1 MKTMLVTTPI
11 RPIPTTYP
19 PFGCLSL
26 IAYLRKHGIDGVE
39 FYNIDA
45 NRPTYDEA
53 LAHIVAAKP
62 EILGISAV
70 VSTAYGYTKR
80 LSLDAKRLLPDTLI
94 VAGGNLV
101 ASAEV
106 LLRRTGVDICVL
118 GEGEKV
124 FLDLVRKAETARR
137 PQDFAPV
144 PGLMF
149 LSEGKLV
156 NTGFPE
162 RLGNDEIYGI
172 DWNDLARSTPLD
184 HFIYD
189 PLDDDATQS
198 LLGHDARIFEPER
211 RGKKVVTLHASKGC
225 VAKCTFC
232 HRWDKG
238 IRYIPV
244 DLIMARIE
252 ELIAKHDIGFVIV
265 ADENFGTD
273 RRWLK
278 EFCEKIKV
286 YGLLWRVVGMR
297 VNCISPE
304 FIEMMRDA
312 GCVTVIY
319 GMETGSARMLE
330 IMEKKV
336 KVEDNYNAM
345 KWTVAAGPY
354 TIIQLVLGMPGESPD
369 TVAETID
376 FCKFGMTLSPLQ
388 NPNDLSINYAQALPG
403 TPLYEFGRR
412 KGLIGADLDGEEAY
426 LLRISDTDA
435 HDEVT
440 TLNFTDYPALVCQT
454 WRTLIQMET
463 NHAYVAKYGI
473 DHYRKVL
480 LNDANYFRRR
490 RADSGYFANPK
501 RLVDRSLTSDTV
513 HDVNAA
519 YELEPEQALPS
530 LWSLLKAGNL
540 GLALICHPVVA
551 YRMRHLVL
559 LLVLFKGWRRNGG
572 TYAWRLVT
580 EYLRWK
586 LGLVQGKRLL
596 TEGYKSLRKIVDND
610 LGAMPT
616 DAAAMEPLR
625 KGR

>member
-1 MKTMLVTTPI
+1 MKTLLVTTPI

-26 IAYLRKHGIDGVE
+26 MAYLRKHGVAGVE

-45 NRPTYDEA
+45 NRPTYEEA
-53 LAHIVAAKP
+53 LTHIVAAKP
-62 EILGISAV
+62 DVLGISAV
-70 VSTAYGYTKR
+70 VSTAYAYTKR
-80 LSLDAKRLLPDTLI
+80 LSTDVKRLLPDTLI
-94 VAGGNLV
+94 VAGGNLI

-124 FLDLVRKAETARR
+124 FLEIVRRAETTHR
-137 PQDFAPV
+137 PADFGQI

-149 LSEGKLV
+149 LSDGKLV
-156 NTGFPE
+156 NTGFPA
-162 RLGNDEIYGI
+162 RLSNEELYDI
-172 DWNDLARSTPLD
+172 DWDDLAQASPID

-189 PLDDDATQS
+189 PLDDDGTQS
-198 LLGHDARIFEPER
+198 LLGHDARLFEPER
-211 RGKKVVTLHASKGC
+211 RGKKVVTLHAAKGC

-244 DLIMARIE
+244 DLIMSRIRD
-252 ELIAKHDIGFVIV
+252 LIDKHNIGFVII

-278 EFCEKIKV
+278 EFCEKIKPL
-286 YGLLWRVVGMR
+286 GLLWRVVGMR

-336 KVEDNYNAM
+336 KLEDNYNAM

-369 TVAETID
+369 TIEETIQ
-376 FCKFGMTLSPLQ
+376 FCKYGMTLSPLQ
-388 NPNDLSINYAQALPG
+388 NPNDLSVNYAQALPG

-412 KGLIGADLDGEEAY
+412 KGLIGTDLDGEEAY

-454 WRTLIQMET
+454 WRPRIQIET
-463 NHAYVAKYGI
+463 NHEYVRKYGLAQY
-473 DHYRKVL
+473 HKVL
-480 LNDANYFRRR
+480 LNDANYFRRKR
-490 RADSGYFANPK
+490 QDSGYFANPK
-501 RLVDRSLTSDTV
+501 RLVDRSLTTDTNR
-513 HDVNAA
+513 DVNVA
-519 YELEPEQALPS
+519 YELDAEQALPA
-530 LWSLLKAGNL
+530 LWSLLRSGNL
-540 GLALICHPVVA
+540 GLALICYPVLA
-551 YRMRHLVL
+551 YRMRRLL
-559 LLVLFKGWRRNGG
+559 PLLVLIKGSRNGFG
-572 TYAWRLVT
+572 YVKRLIT

-586 LGLVQGKRLL
+586 LGAARGRQLL

-610 LGAMPT
+610 LGKLPT
-616 DAAAMEPLR
+616 DVAAMEPLR